1 MVTEPMDCVYLSNT
15 GLNVVPPFVVFHKP
29 PPAEPTYNIL
39 ASLFTA
45 SRQLILPLVTAGPIC
60 RDLSEPKIS
69 WDISDLVCGK
79 RMEVKEITKISNDF
93 FIFPQG

>member
-1 MVTEPMDCVYLSNT
+1 MVTEPIDCVNLSNT
-15 GLNVVPPFVVFHKP
+15 GLKVVPPFVVFHRP

-60 RDLSEPKIS
+60 RDFSEPKIS
-69 WDISDLVCGK
+69 GEISDLLCGK
-79 RMEVKEITKISNDF
+79 RKEVKETTKINNEV
-93 FIFPQG
+93 FISPPG